1 MKPLFS
7 TSIALTTC
15 EILFI
20 YLIFFCLPLFL
31 EGKNLVLFL
40 SVYILSEEQ
49 GVRQSREG
57 QHKVSA
63 LNKQLVSEWAVGL
76 LLCIFKDF

>member
-49 GVRQSREG
+49 GV
-57 QHKVSA
+57 
-63 LNKQLVSEWAVGL
+63 
-76 LLCIFKDF
+76 